1 MRIERTG
8 RFVAAVLVWNLAGG
22 IFAGQGQGE
31 VVRPSVPARL
41 VRMDL
46 LASTP
51 AETNLPLRDIF
62 KPRGPSLAAEFQGSE
77 AVVRES
83 SAGIVRPSE
92 DPIPA
97 QPALNLVYIG
107 YIRSARAMIALVIAD
122 GQAAAVAEGEEV
134 FPGVTVVKVTP
145 DRIDLSGPGS
155 ETSSVPLQGEQP

>member
-8 RFVAAVLVWNLAGG
+8 RLIAAVLVWNLAGG
-22 IFAGQGQGE
+22 LSAGQGQGE
-31 VVRPSVPARL
+31 AAPPSVPARL

-46 LASTP
+46 LASPP
-51 AETNLPLRDIF
+51 AEASLPLRDIF
-62 KPRGPSLAAEFQGSE
+62 KPRGPSLAEGFQGSE
-77 AVVRES
+77 AVVREP

-122 GQAAAVAEGEEV
+122 GQAAAVAEGEEI